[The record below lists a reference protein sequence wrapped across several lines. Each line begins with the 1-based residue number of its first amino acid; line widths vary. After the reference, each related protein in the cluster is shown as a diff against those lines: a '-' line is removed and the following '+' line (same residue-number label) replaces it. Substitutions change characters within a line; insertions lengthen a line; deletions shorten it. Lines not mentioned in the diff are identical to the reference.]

1 MNVVRRGLLIRSVLI
16 DGGLM
21 LGLTL
26 PGGRDENIA
35 DLVFSRNA
43 FIRIDSDGE
52 VVLNLPAIEG
62 GQDSDTLAPLVAA
75 ELEVAPNQVHL
86 DQVAPSEAPTS
97 SMALGARAAG
107 NSNDIR
113 DVWKPLCEA
122 SATARAMLIA
132 AAARRWD
139 VDARFCQAHEGEVIH
154 TITWRKLRY
163 GQLSAEAA
171 RVPIP
176 NNVALKE
183 PASTVFRRA

>member
-1 MNVVRRGLLIRSVLI
+1 VLEMNVVRRGLLIRSVLI

-86 DQVAPSEAPTS
+86 EQTAPSE
-97 SMALGARAAG
+97 RA
-107 NSNDIR
+107 S
-113 DVWKPLCEA
+113 
-122 SATARAMLIA
+122 
-132 AAARRWD
+132 
-139 VDARFCQAHEGEVIH
+139 
-154 TITWRKLRY
+154 
-163 GQLSAEAA
+163 
-171 RVPIP
+171 P
-176 NNVALKE
+176 NTT
-183 PASTVFRRA
+183 PR